1 MITFLNWLNEYGI
14 NPNFEIPKADDKIH
28 RKISKLSVD
37 HSKSEIIPIILDKK
51 TILALQNIYT
61 NDANK
66 FGFSV
71 IERLKDQGEQA
82 GGSQNL
88 LVVYVSNEDA
98 QGLKELAQS
107 LAQSQDMAK
116 KDLGIK
122 LNNSIKNGIGL
133 VSKK

>member
-51 TILALQNIYT
+51 TILALQNIYA
-61 NDANK
+61 NDVNK

-82 GGSQNL
+82 SGSQNL

-107 LAQSQDMAK
+107 LVQSQDMAK